1 MKMLGRFIFS
11 LFHIISFG
19 NWKLEIGKKRFCFC
33 ANFVTLYSPEV
44 KLAFGEIKY
53 NHETPKERKH
63 EKLKDKSF
71 SNSISIF
78 SFGL

>member
-1 MKMLGRFIFS
+1 MPIRKIVRIQES
-11 LFHIISFG
+11 EYRSQE
-19 NWKLEIGKKRFCFC
+19 LEYRSQNSGVRI
-33 ANFVTLYSPEV
+33 FVTLYSPEV